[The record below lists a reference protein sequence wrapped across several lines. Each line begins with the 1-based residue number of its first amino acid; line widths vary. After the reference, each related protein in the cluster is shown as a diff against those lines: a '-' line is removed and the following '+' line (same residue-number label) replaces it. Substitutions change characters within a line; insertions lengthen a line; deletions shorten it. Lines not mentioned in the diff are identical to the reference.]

1 MAMGGYAPFGPLPV
15 GRQLDDPGGVPR
27 VTRTPASSPRH
38 NPITKKHCR
47 NRPRLHTQPGRQQT
61 SAKRYVP
68 TVSSQLG
75 SRLLCENHG
84 IAVTHLGAELK
95 TTDNVVVATMHRL
108 KGFEYRCVAI
118 VDAYDDS
125 IPMPRRSPTAAVD
138 EAQHEADLRRERCL
152 VYGACVRA
160 RGELWVGWS
169 GKGSRFI
176 GA

>member
-1 MAMGGYAPFGPLPV
+1 MAMGGYAPSDLSPSSVNSTTREGSLALQGPPH
-15 GRQLDDPGGVPR
+15 PHPAT
-27 VTRTPASSPRH
+27 TRSPKS
-38 NPITKKHCR
+38 TAGTA
-47 NRPRLHTQPGRQQT
+47 PRLHTQPGRQQT
-61 SAKRYVP
+61 RAKRYVP
-68 TVSSQLG
+68 TISSQLG

-95 TTDNVVVATMHRL
+95 TTANVVVAMMHRL

-118 VDAYDDS
+118 VDADDDS
-125 IPMPRRSPTAAVD
+125 IPTPRRSPTAAVD
-138 EAQHEADLRRERCL
+138 EAQHEADLWREPCL

-160 RGELWVGWS
+160 RDELWVGWS